1 MHAVP
6 NIRIPYVLGY
16 CRAGFE
22 GECAAEIAARAA
34 AHGISGHV
42 AAAAQEACAIFR
54 FDPPV
59 PLATVDRVL
68 RLRDLAF
75 ARQLVFGARHLDELP
90 AGNRIAPL
98 AQAAAQFEVR
108 FSEVLLE
115 TADTNQGKA
124 LSTLCR
130 RLAGRLNAALAEAGL
145 LVPEAGNAPSLHVF
159 FAASRDAHVGISL
172 PGNRSGW
179 PMGIPRLRMPRDA
192 PSRSTL
198 KLAEALLT
206 LLDDDERTNLL
217 RPGMRAV
224 DLGAAPGGW
233 TWQLAS
239 RGLHVTAIDNGSIAP
254 SVMATGMVEHL
265 RSDGFTWRPRRPVDW
280 LLCDMA
286 AQPARIAVLV
296 ADWLARG
303 QARHALFNLKL
314 PMKKRLEEVDRC
326 RGLIEQRLHAAGQ
339 RATLRIKQLY
349 HDREEVT
356 ACMLRD

>member
-22 GECAAEIAARAA
+22 GECGAEIAARAA
-34 AHGISGHV
+34 AHGLSGHV
-42 AAAAQEACAIFR
+42 AAAAQEACAVFR

-59 PLATVDRVL
+59 PLAAVDRVL

-75 ARQLVFGARHLDELP
+75 ARQLVFGARHLDDLP

-98 AQAAAQFEVR
+98 AQAAAQFEMR

-115 TADTNQGKA
+115 TADTNEGKA

-130 RLAGRLNAALAEAGL
+130 RLAGRLNAALEEAGL

-198 KLAEALLT
+198 KLAEA
-206 LLDDDERTNLL
+206 
-217 RPGMRAV
+217 
-224 DLGAAPGGW
+224 
-233 TWQLAS
+233 
-239 RGLHVTAIDNGSIAP
+239 
-254 SVMATGMVEHL
+254 
-265 RSDGFTWRPRRPVDW
+265 
-280 LLCDMA
+280 
-286 AQPARIAVLV
+286 
-296 ADWLARG
+296 
-303 QARHALFNLKL
+303 
-314 PMKKRLEEVDRC
+314 
-326 RGLIEQRLHAAGQ
+326 
-339 RATLRIKQLY
+339 
-349 HDREEVT
+349 
-356 ACMLRD
+356 